1 LFPGEVS
8 DRTSANH
15 RSGQSPKDSV
25 WALYCRS
32 MLLWNFST
40 RLSND
45 SITDNIKAEYAF
57 EVWVETQSIQDALD
71 IHICNL
77 DTALLYMCREYLYKY
92 VFFSPSWR
100 DA

>member
-1 LFPGEVS
+1 M
-8 DRTSANH
+8 
-15 RSGQSPKDSV
+15 
-25 WALYCRS
+25 WALYYRS

-71 IHICNL
+71 IHVCNL

-92 VFFSPSWR
+92 VFFSPTPSRR